1 MEKAIILRIQNIL
14 VAWILPQMDD
24 ILGFHCNRY
33 RWMCSYFYMSLIVVL
48 FWEIHNDRHYGRVV
62 KATDLKSVGLCP
74 RWFKSCWCR
83 YFFIFIFFF
92 IAYWLSDIFDSLTQI
107 GDHAPII
114 ISSGHAPISH
124 GSQNNLRDVI
134 HQDRGVSFSVGSAYI
149 RMRRLLSRGKE
160 KEKARITRHKSHSLC
175 TDTGN
180 RAEPGIRGR
189 ANFRGTSV
197 CSGQVPWEQAAGG

>member
-1 MEKAIILRIQNIL
+1 MIGTMAEWLRRQTWNL
-14 VAWILPQMDD
+14 
-24 ILGFHCNRY
+24 LGSARAGSNPAGVVIF
-33 RWMCSYFYMSLIVVL
+33 YFS
-48 FWEIHNDRHYGRVV
+48 
-62 KATDLKSVGLCP
+62 
-74 RWFKSCWCR
+74 
-83 YFFIFIFFF
+83 FF
-92 IAYWLSDIFDSLTQI
+92 IAYWLSDIFDSPTQI

-189 ANFRGTSV
+189 ANFRGTSE